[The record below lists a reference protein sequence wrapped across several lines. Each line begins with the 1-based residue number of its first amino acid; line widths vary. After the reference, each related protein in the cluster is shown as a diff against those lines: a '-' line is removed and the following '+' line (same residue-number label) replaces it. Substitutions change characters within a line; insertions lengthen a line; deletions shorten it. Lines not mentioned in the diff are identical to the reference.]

1 SSRDTQL
8 RLVGCMGKKNLSRS
22 NYIHSKGR
30 KSYPTIYHANSYYMS
45 KRGLPKWGNPYGNR
59 ASVVVR
65 ARESLVHGEGKQP
78 ISFNV
83 KFWKM

>member
-1 SSRDTQL
+1 MLFLQIY
-8 RLVGCMGKKNLSRS
+8 KKGVLFFVETM
-22 NYIHSKGR
+22 NYSG
-30 KSYPTIYHANSYYMS
+30 YHANSYYMS